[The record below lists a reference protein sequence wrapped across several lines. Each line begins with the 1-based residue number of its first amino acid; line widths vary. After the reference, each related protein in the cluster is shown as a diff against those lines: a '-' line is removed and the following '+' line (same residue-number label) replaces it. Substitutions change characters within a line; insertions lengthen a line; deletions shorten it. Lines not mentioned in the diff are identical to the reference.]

1 MLYKGDRLSCIDK
14 YIHKMRIAFYSA
26 QPYDKSSF
34 EEMNKEKAYRF
45 LFFDIDLNEQTV
57 KLAEG
62 CDAVCIFVND
72 HANAK
77 VLERLAGLNIK
88 IVVLRCAGFN
98 QVDLEAAQ
106 RFEIS
111 VYRVPAYSP
120 EAVAEHAVAMILT
133 LNRKTHKAYNRV
145 REGNFSLNRLTGFN
159 LHGKKVGVVGLGKIG
174 LAFCKIMHGFG
185 CELLG
190 YDPVESTHPDY
201 IRNVNFEEL
210 LSKSD
215 IISLHCPLVPS
226 TKHMI
231 KEESLALMKNGVM
244 LINTSRGALIH
255 TTDIINSLKTGKVG
269 HLGIDVYEQEEK
281 LFFRDFSEHIIDDD
295 DILRLMSFPNV
306 LITSH
311 QGFFTTEAL
320 AEIASI
326 TLKNLRDAKNG
337 LKTNNS
343 LT

>member
-1 MLYKGDRLSCIDK
+1 
-14 YIHKMRIAFYSA
+14 MRIAFYSA
-26 QPYDKSSF
+26 QSYDKSSF

-106 RFEIS
+106 RVGIS

-201 IRNVNFEEL
+201 IINVNFEEL

>member
-1 MLYKGDRLSCIDK
+1 
-14 YIHKMRIAFYSA
+14 MRIAFYSA
-26 QPYDKSSF
+26 QSYDKSSF

-106 RFEIS
+106 RVGIS

-190 YDPVESTHPDY
+190 YDPVELTHPDY
-201 IRNVNFEEL
+201 IINVNFEEL

>member
-1 MLYKGDRLSCIDK
+1 MKV
-14 YIHKMRIAFYSA
+14 AFYST
-26 QPYDKSSF
+26 QPYDQSSF
-34 EEMNKEKAYRF
+34 EEMNQDKTHQF
-45 LFFDIDLNEQTV
+45 LFFDIDLNAQTV

-72 HANAK
+72 HADAM
-77 VLERLAGLNIK
+77 VLEQLVALNIN

-98 QVDLEAAQ
+98 QVDLEAA
-106 RFEIS
+106 RRLGIH

-159 LHGKKVGVVGLGKIG
+159 LHGKTVGVVGLGRIG
-174 LAFCKIMHGFG
+174 LAFCKMMCGFG
-185 CELLG
+185 CKVLG
-190 YDPVESTHPDY
+190 YDPVQTTLPDE
-201 IRNVNFEEL
+201 VEKVDFEEL
-210 LSKSD
+210 LLKSD
-215 IISLHCPLVPS
+215 IISLHCPLVPD
-226 TKHMI
+226 TQHLI
-231 KEESLALMKNGVM
+231 NEENLARMKNGVM
-244 LINTSRGALIH
+244 LINTSRGALIC
-255 TTDIINSLKTGKVG
+255 TKDIIKALKTGKVG
-269 HLGIDVYEQEEK
+269 YLGIDVYEQEEK
-281 LFFRDFSEHIIDDD
+281 LFFRDFSGYIIDDD

-320 AEIASI
+320 AEIALTTI
-326 TLKNLRDAKNG
+326 RNLDDAKKG
-337 LKTNNS
+337 VKTENA